1 MSGLKTHTEQFR
13 DHEIRFALLT
23 PKITTALI
31 WELTTRQNLFEQ
43 FGGLLSVEFGNQ
55 LIDDMRQQRKADSL
69 IQEGGAE

>member
-1 MSGLKTHTEQFR
+1 MSGLKEHTEQFTGE
-13 DHEIRFALLT
+13 EIRLALT
-23 PKITTALI
+23 SPKITPALI